1 MGPHPGVSSANP
13 SPPQPPPLF
22 QQGEPCSHS
31 HTMVQPG
38 LRVQWDRS
46 SRPAPHGHSLLP
58 GAQSSGPCAFRLTHA
73 PCPHVT
79 SGSSF
84 LLHSSLWVSDHRY
97 FLSRCQKCR
106 KAQEEI
112 GKTPESPSRRASV
125 HVWVSIHPSFST
137 PNCTL
142 NQSSR
147 ACLIIS
153 FIHREPA
160 FPSLWTGVCLPY
172 SQCYARL

>member
-1 MGPHPGVSSANP
+1 MLIHPHPSPLPFSNRENPAPTPTRWSSRVCA
-13 SPPQPPPLF
+13 
-22 QQGEPCSHS
+22 CSGIGA
-31 HTMVQPG
+31 PG
-38 LRVQWDRS
+38 LRPMGTVYSPEHRAQAPVPLGSHTPLVPMLLQAAPFS
-46 SRPAPHGHSLLP
+46 S
-58 GAQSSGPCAFRLTHA
+58 
-73 PCPHVT
+73 
-79 SGSSF
+79 
-84 LLHSSLWVSDHRY
+84 HSSLWVSDHRY
-97 FLSRCQKCR
+97 FLSRCQKYR

-112 GKTPESPSRRASV
+112 GKNPESPSRRASV